1 MTRGSPLFATI
12 LFMLA
17 GCATPPPQGP
27 MVNDTSFYLGRFD
40 KVWEVTMKVLEK
52 KSLEVKEFDRE
63 NGEITTRFTNY
74 SVGPKAHHELD
85 KIAERPEVRLGL
97 YTQVGYSVSIKIIA
111 VNDMSTQVKI
121 RANIEAYDTNATRKW
136 HPCKSKGVIERELL
150 ERIRGS
156 L

>member
-1 MTRGSPLFATI
+1 MTRGFPLFATI

-52 KSLEVKEFDRE
+52 KSLEVKDLDRE

-121 RANIEAYDTNATRKW
+121 KANIEAYDTNATRKW